1 MLVARQL
8 AKSFGQVEALR
19 GVSLTLATG
28 EIRGV
33 CGENGAGKSTLMKLL
48 MGIIRPDS
56 GVIEID
62 GRALTIESPQ
72 KAQELGLTLVAQELS
87 LAPDLSVLDN
97 IWLGNR
103 SVPFLHRRAKFRRRA
118 SEALS
123 LLGVDYDLDR
133 PVRRLTLGERQMVE
147 IARLLVR
154 DARILILDEPTAT
167 LSDVEIE
174 RMMSAL
180 RGLRAK
186 GRSILYVTHRL
197 GEVFEICDSVTV
209 LRNGADV
216 ATHAVSD
223 IDRQRLIELMLGR
236 SFEEM
241 YPAPTASPSA
251 TQSLIISNLNVSGS
265 VSDFSLTAPR
275 GQITCIAGQVGAGA
289 ATIIRA
295 LAGMVPEAS
304 GTVMLDG
311 VALTLGSIS
320 NRVKRNVN
328 FVSEDRGREGIFRRN
343 VLENLVAAKMPKY
356 TKAGLLSWA
365 RLRRLGRELCCRVTL
380 DNRRLGASAFDLSG
394 GNQQKILFARALGN
408 EGPGVI
414 LINEP
419 THGVDVG
426 ARAEIYRL
434 LREFCAMDYVLL
446 MASSDLEEVVGIAD
460 TVITMYRGKMVS
472 KYRRGRVNMSAILA
486 DITHPIEN
494 HRIAS

>member
-56 GVIEID
+56 GAIEID
-62 GRALTIESPQ
+62 GHAQPIDSPQ
-72 KAQELGLTLVAQELS
+72 KAQELGLALVAQELS
-87 LAPDLSVLDN
+87 LAPQLSVLDN

-103 SVPFLHRRAKFRRRA
+103 TVPFLHRRAKFRRRA
-118 SEALS
+118 TEALS

-133 PVRRLTLGERQMVE
+133 PVRTLTLGERQMVE

-180 RGLRAK
+180 RGLKTK
-186 GRSILYVTHRL
+186 GRGILYVTHRL

-209 LRNGADV
+209 LRNGTDV
-216 ATHAVSD
+216 ATHAVAD
-223 IDRQRLIELMLGR
+223 INRQKLIELMLGR

-241 YPAPTASPSA
+241 YPAPAASAPA
-251 TQSLIISNLNVSGS
+251 TQSLVISNLYISGA
-265 VSDFSLTAPR
+265 VSDFSLIAPR

-289 ATIIRA
+289 ATVIRS
-295 LAGMVPEAS
+295 LAGLVPEAS
-304 GTVMLDG
+304 GTVVLDG
-311 VALTLGSIS
+311 FALPLGSIS
-320 NRVKRNVN
+320 SRVKRNVT
-328 FVSEDRGREGIFRRN
+328 FVSEDRGRDGIFRRN
-343 VLENLVAAKMPKY
+343 VLENLVAAKLPKY
-356 TKAGLLSWA
+356 TRAGLLSWA
-365 RLRRLGRELCCRVTL
+365 GLRRLGRELCRRVTL
-380 DNRRLGASAFDLSG
+380 DERRLGANAFDLSG

-408 EGPGVI
+408 EEPGVI

-460 TVITMYRGKMVS
+460 TVVTMYRGKMVS
-472 KYRRGRVNMSAILA
+472 RYQRGRINMSAILA
-486 DITHPIEN
+486 DITHPTGN
-494 HRIAS
+494 NLMAS

>member
-8 AKSFGQVEALR
+8 AKSFGQIEALR
-19 GVSLTLATG
+19 GVSLNLAAG

-48 MGIIRPDS
+48 MGIIHPDS

-62 GRALTIESPQ
+62 GRAQTIENPQ
-72 KAQELGLTLVAQELS
+72 KAQELGLALVAQELS

-103 SVPFLHRRAKFRRRA
+103 SIPLLHRRAKFRRHAGETLR
-118 SEALS
+118 
-123 LLGVDYDLDR
+123 LLGVEYDLDR
-133 PVRRLTLGERQMVE
+133 LVRRLTLGERHMVE

-209 LRNGADV
+209 LRNGRDV
-216 ATHAVSD
+216 ATHAVAD
-223 IDRQRLIELMLGR
+223 IHRQRLIELMLGR

-241 YPAPTASPSA
+241 YPAPAAAASA
-251 TQSLIISNLNVSGS
+251 TQSLIISKLNIAGA

-289 ATIIRA
+289 ATIIRS

-304 GTVMLDG
+304 GAVVLDG
-311 VALTLGSIS
+311 VALRLGSIS
-320 NRVKRNVN
+320 KRVKRNVS
-328 FVSEDRGREGIFRRN
+328 FVPEDRAREGIFRRS
-343 VLENLVAAKMPKY
+343 VLENLVAAKMPNY
-356 TKAGLLSWA
+356 TRAGLLSWA
-365 RLRRLGRELCCRVTL
+365 GLRRLGKELCLRVML
-380 DNRRLGASAFDLSG
+380 DNTRLDANGFDLSG

-408 EGPGVI
+408 KEPGVI

-434 LREFCAMDYVLL
+434 LREFCAMDYILL
-446 MASSDLEEVVGIAD
+446 IASSDLEEVVGIAD
-460 TVITMYRGKMVS
+460 TVVTMYRGKIVS
-472 KYRRGRVNMSAILA
+472 TYQRGRINMSAILA
-486 DITHPIEN
+486 DITHPTEN
-494 HRIAS
+494 NRIAS

>member
-8 AKSFGQVEALR
+8 AKSFGRIEALC
-19 GVSLTLATG
+19 GVSLSLATG

-48 MGIIRPDS
+48 MGIIHPDS
-56 GVIEID
+56 GIIEID
-62 GRALTIESPQ
+62 GRVQTIESPQ

-103 SVPFLHRRAKFRRRA
+103 SVPFLHRRAKFRLRA
-118 SEALS
+118 SDALR

-133 PVRRLTLGERQMVE
+133 LVRKLTLGERQMVE

-180 RGLRAK
+180 RGLRTQ

-197 GEVFEICDSVTV
+197 GEIFEICDSVTV
-209 LRNGADV
+209 LRNGRDV
-216 ATHAVSD
+216 ATHAVAD

-241 YPAPTASPSA
+241 YPAPAATASA
-251 TQSLIISNLNVSGS
+251 TQSLIISNLNIAGS

-289 ATIIRA
+289 ATIIRS
-295 LAGMVPEAS
+295 LAGMVPEAK
-304 GTVMLDG
+304 GAVTLDG
-311 VALTLGSIS
+311 VALPLGSIS
-320 NRVKRNVN
+320 KRVKRNVS
-328 FVSEDRGREGIFRRN
+328 FVSEDRNKEGIFGRS
-343 VLENLVAAKMPKY
+343 VLENLVAAKMAKY
-356 TKAGLLSWA
+356 TRAGLLSWTG
-365 RLRRLGRELCCRVTL
+365 LRRFGRELCRRVTL
-380 DNRRLGASAFDLSG
+380 DNTRLDSNAFDLSG
-394 GNQQKILFARALGN
+394 GNQQKIFSPARW
-408 EGPGVI
+408 E
-414 LINEP
+414 
-419 THGVDVG
+419 TKS
-426 ARAEIYRL
+426 RA
-434 LREFCAMDYVLL
+434 
-446 MASSDLEEVVGIAD
+446 
-460 TVITMYRGKMVS
+460 
-472 KYRRGRVNMSAILA
+472 
-486 DITHPIEN
+486 
-494 HRIAS
+494 